1 MINKILIFTAT
12 YNEVKNIK
20 IFLDLVKSLNIK
32 LDVLVVDDNSP
43 DGTSNVIE
51 DYKQKNNISVKLIT
65 RAKKEGLDTAHKLA
79 YRIAKKEKYDYLITL
94 DADLSHDPLKIK
106 IFLNEL
112 QNNSFVIGSRYME
125 GGKSDLKGF
134 RLLLSYYGNKFIK
147 TVFKMKCTEFTSSYR
162 GFNLIKLKDF
172 DLDIVSSKGYSFFME
187 TVYQINKKGIKIKQ
201 VPIHFSERKKGV
213 SKIPRIEILRTMFNV
228 LKLAIKNNE

>member
-1 MINKILIFTAT
+1 MLNKILIFTAT
-12 YNEVKNIK
+12 YNEAKNIK
-20 IFLDLVKSLNIK
+20 KFLDLIESLKVK

-43 DGTSNVIE
+43 DGTSNVIKE
-51 DYKQKNNISVKLIT
+51 YKQNNICVKLIT
-65 RAKKEGLDTAHKLA
+65 REKKDGLDTAHKLA
-79 YRIAKKEKYDYLITL
+79 YRIAKKEKYNYLITL
-94 DADLSHDPLKIK
+94 DADLSHDPLKIQ

-147 TVFKMKCTEFTSSYR
+147 KVFKMNCTEFTSSYR

-172 DLDIVSSKGYSFFME
+172 DLDIVSSRGYSFFME
-187 TVYQINKKGIKIKQ
+187 TVYQINKKGIEIKQ

-228 LKLAIKNNE
+228 LKLAIKNNV

>member
-1 MINKILIFTAT
+1 MLNKILIFTAT
-12 YNEVKNIK
+12 YNEAKNIK
-20 IFLDLVKSLNIK
+20 KFLDLIESLKVK

-43 DGTSNVIE
+43 DGTSNVIKE
-51 DYKQKNNISVKLIT
+51 YKQNNIRVKLIT
-65 RAKKEGLDTAHKLA
+65 REKKDGLDTAHKLA
-79 YRIAKKEKYDYLITL
+79 YRIAKKEKYNYLITL
-94 DADLSHDPLKIK
+94 DADLSHDPLKIQ

-147 TVFKMKCTEFTSSYR
+147 KVFKMNCTEFTSSYR

-172 DLDIVSSKGYSFFME
+172 DLDIVSSRGYSFFME
-187 TVYQINKKGIKIKQ
+187 TVYQINKKGIEIKQ

-228 LKLAIKNNE
+228 LKLAIKNNV